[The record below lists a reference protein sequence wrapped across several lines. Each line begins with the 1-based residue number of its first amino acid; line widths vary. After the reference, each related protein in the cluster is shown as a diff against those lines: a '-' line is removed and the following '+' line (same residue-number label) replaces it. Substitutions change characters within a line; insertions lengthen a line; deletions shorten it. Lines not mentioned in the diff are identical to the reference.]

1 VTNGLRPEAH
11 VIVVFGGNGDL
22 ARRKLL
28 PALFH
33 LYQEGLLPEGFAI
46 IGSSR
51 SHMTDAQFRS
61 LARKSVDEFC
71 RCAAH
76 GNEWSVFASRLSYVS
91 HDFVPGAT
99 DPLRDAVLKA
109 EADIG
114 GEARRLFY
122 LAVPSSAFGSI
133 TEALGSGGLT
143 ARARVVYEKP
153 FGSDRRSFKDLS
165 GRVSGVLDETQIYRI
180 DHFLGKESVQNI
192 LALRFANGMFEPVWN
207 RNHIDHVQID
217 VPEELG
223 IGTRASFYEGTGA
236 LRDMLVTHLLQ
247 VVSVVAM
254 EPPASLAAKALIDE
268 RVKVLDAMAPLRR
281 ADIVRGQFAGYR
293 KLDGVAPNS
302 DTETF
307 VAARVR
313 IDNWRWAGVPFYLR
327 TGKRLAQS
335 RQTITLAFRSPPR
348 SIFRGGIA
356 PGERNHLTIELGK
369 QESVSLHF
377 LAKAPG
383 PSVELAPARMDFC
396 YGSSFGSKL
405 VEAYERLLHD
415 ALVGDRTLF
424 TRPDGIERTWNLVE
438 DVLDHPRAALS
449 YEQGSWG
456 PEDMHDLIAPRRW
469 FLPEPVEDA
478 SSLTPPLP
486 AASDAPER
494 DVA

>member
-1 VTNGLRPEAH
+1 MTQGLRPEAH

-33 LYQEGLLPEGFAI
+33 LYQEGLLPDRFAV

-51 SHMTDAQFRS
+51 SHMTDSQFRTF
-61 LARKSVDEFC
+61 ARSSVDEFC
-71 RCAAH
+71 KCAAH
-76 GNEWSVFASRLSYVS
+76 GDEWSIFANRLSYVS

-109 EADIG
+109 EAEIG

-122 LAVPSSAFGSI
+122 LAVPSGAFGSI
-133 TEALGSGGLT
+133 TEALGSSGL
-143 ARARVVYEKP
+143 AERARVVYEKP
-153 FGSDRRSFKDLS
+153 FGSDRSSFRDLS
-165 GRVSGVLDETQIYRI
+165 QIVSEVLDETQTYRI

-223 IGTRASFYEGTGA
+223 IGTRAGFYESTGA
-236 LRDMLVTHLLQ
+236 LKDMLVTHLLQ
-247 VVSVVAM
+247 VLSVVAM
-254 EPPASLAAKALIDE
+254 EPPASLDPKALIDE
-268 RVKVLDAMAPLRR
+268 RVKVFDAMLPLRS
-281 ADIVRGQFAGYR
+281 ADVVRGQFAGYR
-293 KLDGVAPNS
+293 ELDGVASNS

-307 VAARVR
+307 VAARVW
-313 IDNWRWAGVPFYLR
+313 IDNWRWAGVPFLLR

-335 RQTITLAFRSPPR
+335 RQTITLAFRTPPR
-348 SIFRGGIA
+348 SIFGGAIA
-356 PGERNHLTIELGK
+356 PGERNHLTIELGH

-383 PSVELAPARMDFC
+383 PAVELGPARMDFS
-396 YGSSFGSKL
+396 YGGSFGSKL

-415 ALVGDRTLF
+415 ALIGDRTLF
-424 TRPDGIERTWNLVE
+424 TRPDGIERTWDLVG
-438 DVLDHPRAALS
+438 DVLGHPPQALT

-456 PEDMHDLIAPRRW
+456 PEAMDDLITPRKW
-469 FLPEPVEDA
+469 FLPDTADEAPCSVPGLPGADA
-478 SSLTPPLP
+478 
-486 AASDAPER
+486 A
-494 DVA
+494 